1 MLWGRGADAP
11 TARLRRF
18 RRCRRC
24 RSAPAG
30 RRQSRCAKRRQPPSY
45 RSYTSYWSY
54 RVVLWHVADV
64 PGVQGRVEVWKLGC
78 LEVWLSRCTTIV
90 WLSRCTTISPVA
102 RLSGVLFSVFCSR
115 GRFGPLGLHAPF
127 SRARRRPSPAGV
139 WGSAPHLSN
148 QLISQ
153 ILCVPLWSFV
163 FLAVEGLALWACT
176 VIAAQREACPS
187 LQASKLP
194 SFHANRLR
202 GKTSPESRQSGR
214 GGDLLCYSLWIG
226 LLRTR
231 ILGMRRCG

>member
-1 MLWGRGADAP
+1 MRKAHVRPGGLEGHGGLRTPCFGERALTRPRPGSGDSGDTGDAGAPLRGDGKAVVQSGVSRRPIGPNRSYMSYMSYRVAQGRTGDAGDTGTP
-11 TARLRRF
+11 LRGD
-18 RRCRRC
+18 RR
-24 RSAPAG
+24 
-30 RRQSRCAKRRQPPSY
+30 SRCAKRRQPPSY
-45 RSYTSYWSY
+45 RSYASYMSY
-54 RVVLWHVADV
+54 RVVY
-64 PGVQGRVEVWKLGC
+64 Q
-78 LEVWLSRCTTIV
+78 
-90 WLSRCTTISPVA
+90 
-102 RLSGVLFSVFCSR
+102 
-115 GRFGPLGLHAPF
+115 
-127 SRARRRPSPAGV
+127 
-139 WGSAPHLSN
+139 SAN

-187 LQASKLP
+187 LQTSKLP

>member
-1 MLWGRGADAP
+1 MFGNHKGHKGHKEAALGRGPCVRKGARPARGPGGAWRASHAMLWGKSADAP
-11 TARLRRF
+11 TARHGAFRRCRRF
-18 RRCRRC
+18 RRCRN
-24 RSAPAG
+24 A
-30 RRQSRCAKRRQPPSY
+30 
-45 RSYTSYWSY
+45 
-54 RVVLWHVADV
+54 ADAAFHD
-64 PGVQGRVEVWKLGC
+64 G
-78 LEVWLSRCTTIV
+78 LS
-90 WLSRCTTISPVA
+90 VA
-102 RLSGVLFSVFCSR
+102 RLPR
-115 GRFGPLGLHAPF
+115 APF
-127 SRARRRPSPAGV
+127 SVLRSPGRVSAPPPAGGGGGAPHPNKKEKV

-176 VIAAQREACPS
+176 VIAAQREACPN